1 MAKIVVGSSNLT
13 QPLLLYSGLGPAMLD
28 NIGGVNR
35 PFFDTI
41 HKSRSQWQYGY
52 YMEMIVIAEWEIWE
66 QRNNKIFR
74 GEPPSFNAW
83 KAQFSATVKLQLY
96 RLKPDDRA
104 SVLDWLA
111 SLG

>member
-28 NIGGVNR
+28 NIGGINR

-52 YMEMIVIAEWEIWE
+52 YMEMIVIAAWEIWE

-74 GEPPSFNAW
+74 GEPPSMLGRLN
-83 KAQFSATVKLQLY
+83 SQL
-96 RLKPDDRA
+96 L
-104 SVLDWLA
+104 
-111 SLG
+111 